1 MNTILMTLIL
11 TTINNIDNKEY
22 RPITHEN
29 LYETRNDINNYTK
42 YIYNKPSSFSYS
54 KRTGQ
59 PRNRGTN
66 H

>member
-1 MNTILMTLIL
+1 MNILIL
-11 TTINNIDNKEY
+11 NALKNTVNKEY

-29 LYETRNDINNYTK
+29 IYETRNDSNNHTH
-42 YIYNKPSSFSYS
+42 YIYNKSSSFSYS

-59 PRNRGTN
+59 PRNRGNN

>member
-1 MNTILMTLIL
+1 MNTILMNLIL
-11 TTINNIDNKEY
+11 TTMNNIDNKEY
-22 RPITHEN
+22 RPITNEN
-29 LYETRNDINNYTK
+29 VYETRNDSNNHTQ
-42 YIYNKPSSFSYS
+42 YIYNKPSSFSYM